1 MSDGAPEHPPLAGP
15 QRLLATVALAL
26 ANFMVVLDMTIAN
39 VSVPHIAGSLAVSPS
54 QGTWVITSYAV
65 AEAIIVPLTGWLT
78 ARVGTVRLFLLS
90 IVGFALASLLCAWS
104 TSLGMLIAAR
114 IVQGLCGGPIMPLS
128 QTLLLSSY
136 PPGKTGPALA
146 AWAMTTLLA
155 PIAGPVLGGWISDNL
170 AWQWIFYINLPV
182 GLLCTTLVYGI
193 YARRETRL
201 IRAPID
207 RVGLVLLVVW
217 VGALQLILDKGRE
230 LDWFGSPVIVTL
242 AAVAAVAFVVFVVWE
257 MTDAHPIVELRIFAD
272 RNFTAGVVSLSLIF
286 GIFFGYIVLFPLW
299 LQSYEGYTALWAG
312 FAIAPMGILS
322 ILMAPVVGFNLNR
335 IDPRLFATFA
345 VAVFAGVFLWR
356 STVTPGPSFASI
368 VAPQFVIGL
377 GLSTMFLPLTAL
389 ALSEIKPAQMAAA
402 AGLQNFVRTL
412 FGAFG
417 TALSTS
423 YWEDGIIRHHA
434 ALTETVTQASPAAR
448 QMASLASRAVG
459 SSRAGTA
466 LIDRVIESQ
475 AAVMALRDFFL
486 LAALLVVLTGPLI
499 WVARRTATPVD
510 LSQTH

>member
-1 MSDGAPEHPPLAGP
+1 MATLAARQLSRQAFEATPWLAIPESRRWLAGIV
-15 QRLLATVALAL
+15 LAVS
-26 ANFMVVLDMTIAN
+26 NFMVVLDMTIAN

-217 VGALQLILDKGRE
+217 VGALQLILDKGQE
-230 LDWFGSPVIVTL
+230 ADWF
-242 AAVAAVAFVVFVVWE
+242 AADWVRWF
-257 MTDAHPIVELRIFAD
+257 
-272 RNFTAGVVSLSLIF
+272 SLISVMSF
-286 GIFFGYIVLFPLW
+286 LGFIATVIP
-299 LQSYEGYTALWAG
+299 AL
-312 FAIAPMGILS
+312 ILTGS
-322 ILMAPVVGFNLNR
+322 
-335 IDPRLFATFA
+335 
-345 VAVFAGVFLWR
+345 
-356 STVTPGPSFASI
+356 
-368 VAPQFVIGL
+368 
-377 GLSTMFLPLTAL
+377 
-389 ALSEIKPAQMAAA
+389 
-402 AGLQNFVRTL
+402 AGLLNT
-412 FGAFG
+412 GAK
-417 TALSTS
+417 TIKAEMRVAISTS
-423 YWEDGIIRHHA
+423 PR
-434 ALTETVTQASPAAR
+434 
-448 QMASLASRAVG
+448 
-459 SSRAGTA
+459 
-466 LIDRVIESQ
+466 
-475 AAVMALRDFFL
+475 
-486 LAALLVVLTGPLI
+486 I
-499 WVARRTATPVD
+499 W
-510 LSQTH
+510 